1 MFPLTVTLFFLL
13 KSSKKAEMD
22 GWTDRWSSLFVAPE
36 SFHIN
41 PFTLAYQMCTPNCF
55 LHIQLKLVLINYSY
69 SDFNQIQCISAFL
82 PYICMYFLPPN
93 TLLWQLN
100 ILLICSSIFLPD
112 SFPVFTTASSVFT
125 PSLSFVQEACWGMES
140 AWHHSESILKVP
152 GLFCGNLTFC
162 LSVQHTV
169 CKMIREKLKF
179 P

>member
-1 MFPLTVTLFFLL
+1 
-13 KSSKKAEMD
+13 MD

-125 PSLSFVQEACWGMES
+125 PSLFLCTGSLLRNGECLASFWE
-140 AWHHSESILKVP
+140 HSGGSRFVLWEPHILFKCSTYCMQNDQRKTKIP
-152 GLFCGNLTFC
+152 I
-162 LSVQHTV
+162 TV
-169 CKMIREKLKF
+169 
-179 P
+179 